1 MRRDQSSERDSE
13 EAEGAAAVAPP
24 RPSRARDHV
33 GVLSGIVLG
42 LAALTLLLVLAI
54 EGVEA
59 ARTLLIVPAVGVGL
73 IAIGSWMRRP

>member
-1 MRRDQSSERDSE
+1 MRRDRTAERGSEQT
-13 EAEGAAAVAPP
+13 EGGTAVAPA
-24 RPSRARDHV
+24 RSSRARDHV
-33 GVLSGIVLG
+33 GVLSGMVLG

-54 EGVEA
+54 DGVEA

>member
-1 MRRDQSSERDSE
+1 M
-13 EAEGAAAVAPP
+13 
-24 RPSRARDHV
+24 
-33 GVLSGIVLG
+33 VLG

-54 EGVEA
+54 DGVEA